1 MQNQENCYKN
11 VWILSGTSDGPVIA
25 NRLLEL
31 NYSVFASV
39 LTYKAGQAYIENPK
53 LHIITGKLHNKDQI
67 INFINKNKITCVVD
81 ATHPFAIII
90 SKNLNNACKEVN
102 IPLLLFERKSLI
114 NNTNNF
120 FYIDDLKDINKADI
134 ENKNILLAIG
144 SRFLNDTA
152 NYYMNCKANVFTRI
166 LPTYESITKSFGSC
180 IKNSNIAIL
189 EPSKNNKYI
198 LEKKLCDFW
207 EIDYVLCRESG
218 SYSQKNWENIVY
230 GSKMKLFLVKRPKVK
245 NDYSYS
251 FDQYHNLINHIIK
264 KYRCLICYGSISY
277 YHN

>member
-53 LHIITGKLHNKDQI
+53 LHIITGKLNNKDQI
-67 INFINKNKITCVVD
+67 INFIRKNRITCVVD
-81 ATHPFAIII
+81 ATHPFALII
-90 SKNLNNACKEVN
+90 SKNLNNACKEIN

-120 FYIDDLKDINKADI
+120 FYIDDLKDINSVDI

-152 NYYMNCKANVFTRI
+152 NYYMNCKANVFTRV
-166 LPTYESITKSFGSC
+166 LPSYESITKAFGSS

-218 SYSQKNWENIVY
+218 SYSQKNWETIVS
-230 GSKMKLFLVKRPKVK
+230 GSKMKLFLVKKAE
-245 NDYSYS
+245 S
-251 FDQYHNLINHIIK
+251 
-264 KYRCLICYGSISY
+264 
-277 YHN
+277 

>member
-1 MQNQENCYKN
+1 MQNQKNCYEN

-53 LHIITGKLHNKDQI
+53 LHIITGKLNNKNEI
-67 INFINKNKITCVVD
+67 INFIKKNKIKCVVD
-81 ATHPFAIII
+81 ATHPFATII
-90 SKNLNNACKEVN
+90 SKNLNNACQEIN
-102 IPLLLFERKSLI
+102 TPLLVFERKSLVNI
-114 NNTNNF
+114 SNDF
-120 FYIDDLKDINKADI
+120 IFIDDLKDIKKDDL

-144 SRFLNDTA
+144 SRFLDDTA
-152 NYYMNCKANVFTRI
+152 KYYLNCKANVFARV
-166 LPTYESITKSFGSC
+166 LPTFEGITNAFVSC

-189 EPSKNNKYI
+189 EPSKNNESI

-218 SYSQKNWENIVY
+218 SYSQKNWENIVS

-251 FDQYHNLINHIIK
+251 FNQHQNLINHIIK
-264 KYRCLICYGSISY
+264 KY
-277 YHN
+277 

>member
-1 MQNQENCYKN
+1 MQNQGNCYKN

-53 LHIITGKLHNKDQI
+53 LHIITGKLNNKDQI

-81 ATHPFAIII
+81 ATHPFAVII
-90 SKNLNNACKEVN
+90 SKNLNNACKEIN
-102 IPLLLFERKSLI
+102 TPLLLFDRKSLI

-120 FYIDDLKDINKADI
+120 FYIDDLKDINNVDI

-152 NYYMNCKANVFTRI
+152 SYYINSKANVFTRV
-166 LPTYESITKSFGSC
+166 LPTYESITKAFGSC

-189 EPSKNNKYI
+189 EPSKNNKSI

-218 SYSQKNWENIVY
+218 SYSQKNWESIVS
-230 GSKMKLFLVKRPKVK
+230 GSKMKLFLVKRPEVK

-264 KYRCLICYGSISY
+264 KY
-277 YHN
+277 

>member
-1 MQNQENCYKN
+1 MEMNLENKK
-11 VWILSGTSDGPVIA
+11 VLVTGGSGFIGS
-25 NRLLEL
+25 NLCEHLLNSNNKVVCL
-31 NYSVFASV
+31 DNF
-39 LTYKAGQAYIENPK
+39 L
-53 LHIITGKLHNKDQI
+53 TGKEENISPLLDNPNF
-67 INFINKNKITCVVD
+67 NFIKGDITIPSDC
-81 ATHPFAIII
+81 
-90 SKNLNNACKEVN
+90 NNACKEVN
-102 IPLLLFERKSLI
+102 TPLLKFERKSLE

-120 FYIDDLKDINKADI
+120 FYIDDLKDINNVDI

-152 NYYMNCKANVFTRI
+152 NYYMNCKANVFTRV
-166 LPTYESITKSFGSC
+166 LPTYESITKAFGSC

-189 EPSKNNKYI
+189 EPSKNNKSI

-218 SYSQKNWENIVY
+218 SYSQKNWESIVS

-251 FDQYHNLINHIIK
+251 FDQYHSLINHIIK
-264 KYRCLICYGSISY
+264 KY
-277 YHN
+277 

>member
-11 VWILSGTSDGPVIA
+11 VWILSGTSDGPEIA
-25 NRLLEL
+25 ERLLEL

-53 LHIITGKLHNKDQI
+53 LHIITGKLNNKDQI

-81 ATHPFAIII
+81 ATHPFAVII
-90 SKNLNNACKEVN
+90 SKNLNNACKEIN
-102 IPLLLFERKSLI
+102 KPLLLFERKSLI
-114 NNTNNF
+114 NKTKNF
-120 FYIDDLKDINKADI
+120 FYIDDLKDINNVDI
-134 ENKNILLAIG
+134 KNKNILLAIG
-144 SRFLNDTA
+144 SRYLNDTA
-152 NYYMNCKANVFTRI
+152 NYYMNCKANVFTRV
-166 LPTYESITKSFGSC
+166 LPTYEGITKAFGSC

-189 EPSKNNKYI
+189 EPSKNNKRI

-207 EIDYVLCRESG
+207 EIDYILCRESG
-218 SYSQKNWENIVY
+218 SYSQKNWETIVS
-230 GSKMKLFLVKRPKVK
+230 GSKMKLFFVKRPQVK

-264 KYRCLICYGSISY
+264 KY
-277 YHN
+277 

>member
-1 MQNQENCYKN
+1 MQNQGNCYKN

-53 LHIITGKLHNKDQI
+53 LHIITGKLNNKDQI

-81 ATHPFAIII
+81 ATHPFAVII
-90 SKNLNNACKEVN
+90 SKNLNNACKEIN
-102 IPLLLFERKSLI
+102 MPLLLFERKYLI
-114 NNTNNF
+114 NNTKNF
-120 FYIDDLKDINKADI
+120 FYIDDLKDINNVDI

-152 NYYMNCKANVFTRI
+152 NYYMNCKANVFTRV
-166 LPTYESITKSFGSC
+166 LPTYESITKAFGSC

-189 EPSKNNKYI
+189 EPSKNNKSI

-218 SYSQKNWENIVY
+218 SYSQKNWESIVS

-264 KYRCLICYGSISY
+264 NIDV
-277 YHN
+277 

>member
-1 MQNQENCYKN
+1 MQNQKNCHEN

-31 NYSVFASV
+31 NYSVFVSV

-53 LHIITGKLHNKDQI
+53 LHIITGKLN
-67 INFINKNKITCVVD
+67 NKNEIIYFIKKNNIKCVVD
-81 ATHPFAIII
+81 ATHTFATII
-90 SKNLNNACKEVN
+90 SKNLNNACKEIN
-102 IPLLLFERKSLI
+102 TPLLVFERKSLVNI
-114 NNTNNF
+114 SNNF
-120 FYIDDLKDINKADI
+120 IFIDDLKDIKKDDL

-144 SRFLNDTA
+144 SRFLDETA
-152 NYYMNCKANVFTRI
+152 KYYLNCKANVFARV
-166 LPTYESITKSFGSC
+166 LPTFEGITNAFVSC

-189 EPSKNNKYI
+189 EPSKNNESI

-218 SYSQKNWENIVY
+218 SYSQKNWEIIVS

-251 FDQYHNLINHIIK
+251 FNQYENLIDHIIK
-264 KYRCLICYGSISY
+264 T
-277 YHN
+277 NVDV

>member
-1 MQNQENCYKN
+1 MQNQEKSYEN

-39 LTYKAGQAYIENPK
+39 LTYKAGQAYLENSK
-53 LHIITGKLHNKDQI
+53 LHIITGKLNDKDEI
-67 INFINKNKITCVVD
+67 INFIKKYKIKCVID
-81 ATHPFAIII
+81 ATHPFAVII
-90 SKNLNNACKEVN
+90 SENLNNACKEIN
-102 IPLLLFERKSLI
+102 TPLLLFERKSLI
-114 NNTNNF
+114 NKTNNF
-120 FYIDDLKDINKADI
+120 VYIEDLKDINKNVDL
-134 ENKNILLAIG
+134 EKKNILLAIG

-152 NYYMNCKANVFTRI
+152 NHYMKCKANVYTRV
-166 LPTYESITKSFGSC
+166 LPTYESITKAFGSC

-189 EPSKNNKYI
+189 EPSKNNKSI

-218 SYSQKNWENIVY
+218 SYSQKNWESIVS

-245 NDYSYS
+245 NDFSCS
-251 FDQYHNLINHIIK
+251 FDQYQNLINHIIK
-264 KYRCLICYGSISY
+264 KY
-277 YHN
+277 

>member
-11 VWILSGTSDGPVIA
+11 VWILSGTSDGPVIS

-53 LHIITGKLHNKDQI
+53 LHIIKGKLKNKDQI
-67 INFINKNKITCVVD
+67 INFIQKNKITCVID
-81 ATHPFAIII
+81 ATHPFAVII
-90 SKNLNNACKEVN
+90 SKNLNNACKEIN
-102 IPLLLFERKSLI
+102 IPLLLFERNSLI

-120 FYIDDLKDINKADI
+120 FYIDDLKDINSIDV

-144 SRFLNDTA
+144 SRFLKDTA
-152 NYYMNCKANVFTRI
+152 NYYMNCKANVFTRV
-166 LPTYESITKSFGSC
+166 LPTYESITKAFGSS

-189 EPSKNNKYI
+189 EPSKNNKSI

-218 SYSQKNWENIVY
+218 SYSQKNWESIVS
-230 GSKMKLFLVKRPKVK
+230 GSKMKLFLVKRPTVK
-245 NDYSYS
+245 NDYSHS
-251 FDQYHNLINHIIK
+251 FNQYQDLINHIIK
-264 KYRCLICYGSISY
+264 SNY
-277 YHN
+277 

>member
-1 MQNQENCYKN
+1 MQNQGNCYKN

-53 LHIITGKLHNKDQI
+53 LHIITGKLNNKDQI

-81 ATHPFAIII
+81 ATHPFAVII
-90 SKNLNNACKEVN
+90 SKNLNDACKEIN
-102 IPLLLFERKSLI
+102 TPLLLFERKSLI

-120 FYIDDLKDINKADI
+120 FYIDELKDIIHVDL

-144 SRFLNDTA
+144 SRFLNETA
-152 NYYMNCKANVFTRI
+152 SYYLNCKANVFTRV
-166 LPTYESITKSFGSC
+166 LPTYESITKAFGSC

-189 EPSKNNKYI
+189 EPSKNKRI

-218 SYSQKNWENIVY
+218 SYSQKNWERIVS
-230 GSKMKLFLVKRPKVK
+230 GSKMKLFLVKRPKLK
-245 NDYSYS
+245 NDYSQS
-251 FDQYHNLINHIIK
+251 FNQYQDLINHVIK
-264 KYRCLICYGSISY
+264 SNY
-277 YHN
+277 

>member
-1 MQNQENCYKN
+1 MQNQGNCYKN

-31 NYSVFASV
+31 NYSVFVSV

-53 LHIITGKLHNKDQI
+53 LHIITGKLNNKDQI
-67 INFINKNKITCVVD
+67 INFINKNKITYVVD
-81 ATHPFAIII
+81 ATHPFAVII
-90 SKNLNNACKEVN
+90 SKNLNNACKEIN
-102 IPLLLFERKSLI
+102 TPLLLFERKSLI
-114 NNTNNF
+114 KDTNNF
-120 FYIDDLKDINKADI
+120 FYIDDLKDINNVDM

-152 NYYMNCKANVFTRI
+152 NFYMNCKANVFTRV
-166 LPTYESITKSFGSC
+166 LPTYESITKAFGSC
-180 IKNSNIAIL
+180 IQNSNIAIL
-189 EPSKNNKYI
+189 EPSRNNKNT

-218 SYSQKNWENIVY
+218 SYSQKNWESIVS

-245 NDYSYS
+245 HDYSYP
-251 FDQYHNLINHIIK
+251 FDQYQNLINHIIK
-264 KYRCLICYGSISY
+264 KY
-277 YHN
+277 

>member
-1 MQNQENCYKN
+1 MQNQGNCYKN

-53 LHIITGKLHNKDQI
+53 LHIITGKLNNKDQI

-81 ATHPFAIII
+81 ATHPFALII
-90 SKNLNNACKEVN
+90 SKNLKNACKEIN
-102 IPLLLFERKSLI
+102 TPLLLFERKSQI

-120 FYIDDLKDINKADI
+120 FYINDLKDINNVA
-134 ENKNILLAIG
+134 NKNILLAIG
-144 SRFLNDTA
+144 SRFLNETA
-152 NYYMNCKANVFTRI
+152 NYYMNCKANVFTRV
-166 LPTYESITKSFGSC
+166 LPTYESITKAFGSC

-189 EPSKNNKYI
+189 EPSKNNKSI

-218 SYSQKNWENIVY
+218 SYSQKNWESIVS

-264 KYRCLICYGSISY
+264 KY
-277 YHN
+277 